1 MSIPLYDSHDHL
13 QDARL
18 AANRTAILAKLE
30 RQGLVKAVVNGTQE
44 QDWPAVLALAR
55 QSPNVIP
62 SFGLHPWYV
71 AQRSAN
77 WQAMLL
83 QHLEQT
89 PAGIGEIGLDRWIE
103 GYDSPQQEAV
113 FLWQWRLAAERELP
127 ASIHCLRAWGRLLEL
142 LQQEPGPRCGF
153 LLHSYGG
160 PQEMI
165 QPLAKLGAYFS
176 ISGYFAHE
184 RKARQRE
191 TFRHIPPDRLL
202 IETDAPDM
210 LPPEK
215 YIEFPL
221 ADAVSGKAVNHPAN
235 IGAVYRF
242 VAELSGEPLDM
253 VANRVA
259 ENFQRLFGGLVKG

>member
-1 MSIPLYDSHDHL
+1 VNLPLYDSHNHL
-13 QDARL
+13 QAAPL
-18 AANRTAILAKLE
+18 AADRTAVLAELD

-55 QSPNVIP
+55 ENPKLIP

-77 WQAMLL
+77 WQATLL
-83 QHLEQT
+83 QHLDQT

-103 GYDSPQQEAV
+103 GYDSPRQEEV
-113 FLWQWRLAAERELP
+113 FLWQWRLAAKRNLP

-142 LQQEPGPRCGF
+142 LQQEPAPRCGF

-165 QPLAKLGAYFS
+165 QPFAKLGAYFS
-176 ISGYFAHE
+176 ISGWFAHE

-191 TFRHIPPDRLL
+191 TFRHVPPDRLL

-210 LPPEK
+210 LPPEN
-215 YIEFPL
+215 YVEFPL
-221 ADAVSGKAVNHPAN
+221 ADAASGKALNHPAN
-235 IGAVYRF
+235 IRAVYRF
-242 VAELSGEPLDM
+242 VAGLLNQPIDT
-253 VANRVA
+253 VAHRTA
-259 ENFQRLFGGLVKG
+259 GNFQRLFGGLMK

>member
-1 MSIPLYDSHDHL
+1 MSPRLFDTHNHL
-13 QDARL
+13 QDAPL
-18 AANRTAILAKLE
+18 TAHRAVILEELD
-30 RQGLVKAVVNGTQE
+30 RQGLVKMVVNGTQE

-55 QSPNVIP
+55 QSSKVIP
-62 SFGLHPWYV
+62 AFGLHPWYV

-77 WQAMLL
+77 WQSTLL
-83 QHLEQT
+83 HHLDQT

-113 FLWQWRLAAERELP
+113 FLWQWQMATERNLP
-127 ASIHCLRAWGRLLEL
+127 VSIHCLRAWGRLLEL

-165 QPLAKLGAYFS
+165 QPLVKLGAYFS

-184 RKARQRE
+184 RKTRQRE
-191 TFRHIPPDRLL
+191 TFRHVPPDRLL

-210 LPPEK
+210 LPPQN
-215 YIEFPL
+215 YIGFPL
-221 ADAVSGKAVNHPAN
+221 LDDASGKPINHPAN
-235 IGAVYRF
+235 ISAIYRF
-242 VAELSGEPLDM
+242 VAELLHEPIAL
-253 VANRVA
+253 VAQRA
-259 ENFQRLFGGLVKG
+259 EENFQRLFGGLMQ